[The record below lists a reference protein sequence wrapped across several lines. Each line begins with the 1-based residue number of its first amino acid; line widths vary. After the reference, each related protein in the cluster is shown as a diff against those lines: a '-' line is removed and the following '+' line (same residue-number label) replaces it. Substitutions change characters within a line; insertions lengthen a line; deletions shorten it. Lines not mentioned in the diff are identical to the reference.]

1 MSLKGPTVTFAKQEN
16 FQTSLTRSV
25 SSQASWLTIQ
35 EHRNLQCT
43 IWLME
48 GVETTRCLGTAWTG
62 HWRMPSA
69 WLLLLWTSTLPP
81 LPLRTLSLP
90 CKSTSLHP
98 HFHFNFKKIPFPP
111 QTAGSASVSRPWSLS
126 GLLFFLTAYK
136 WYWFPCK
143 QWHTLTHAR
152 KRCTTASVVHLCTPA
167 PTSRHKRWPL
177 GCLETRTN
185 CSDVCLNTR
194 PMTVAVDL
202 WPLAMFTQ

>member
-16 FQTSLTRSV
+16 FQTLLTRSV

-48 GVETTRCLGTAWTG
+48 GVETTRCLGTTWTG

-126 GLLFFLTAYK
+126 GLLFFWQLTNDTDSLVNSGTLSHTHVNAAQPQV
-136 WYWFPCK
+136 WYICALPPPPP
-143 QWHTLTHAR
+143 
-152 KRCTTASVVHLCTPA
+152 V
-167 PTSRHKRWPL
+167 
-177 GCLETRTN
+177 TN
-185 CSDVCLNTR
+185 
-194 PMTVAVDL
+194 ADL
-202 WPLAMFTQ
+202 SAA